1 MLAQLPE
8 PRLPLRTEPWP
19 VGAHHETC
27 PVCSLPWRP
36 FVGSRLP
43 CHARC
48 LFDTVARDHLVEIA
62 SSGAYRTQLDLASD
76 LGVSIGILRA
86 VLERGQW
93 SRHTPAPTADPE
105 VPEHALTLHQP
116 WLDAVLEHGKPV
128 ENRSWPPPR
137 KLVGKL
143 LALHAG
149 AVYDADA
156 AQWIEGRFGLA
167 LRPSESEHGAILG
180 VARVT
185 RAFYVGEDRQQVLAV
200 GEAPDPLASSGWAF
214 GPWCWVLEDLVRVVP
229 VACRGAQR
237 VWLLPRRVRAE
248 LAAAL
253 DEQR

>member
-1 MLAQLPE
+1 MILPE

-19 VGAHHETC
+19 VGANHAAC

-36 FVGSRLP
+36 FAGSRLP

-48 LFDTVARDHLVEIA
+48 LFDDRAREVLKEVA
-62 SSGAYRTQLDLASD
+62 SSGSYRTQGDLASD
-76 LGVSIGILRA
+76 LGVSVDVLRV

-93 SRHTPAPTADPE
+93 SRHTPGDPDPA
-105 VPEHALTLHQP
+105 VPEYALTLHQP
-116 WLDAVLEHGKPV
+116 WLDAILEHGKPV

-149 AVYDADA
+149 VVYDTEA
-156 AQWIEGRFGLA
+156 ALWIEGRFGVA
-167 LRPSESEHGAILG
+167 LKPSESEQGAILG
-180 VARVT
+180 VARVV
-185 RAFYVGEDRQQVLAV
+185 RAFQVDGERRQVLSRL
-200 GEAPDPLASSGWAF
+200 GEQPDPHAGSPWAF

-229 VACRGAQR
+229 VPCRGAQR
-237 VWLLPRRVRAE
+237 VWLLRKSTRAE